1 MSAFRGVQVLVTAAV
16 ACRTRHSGQRRGPQQ
31 RPLNPLSCGDAPI
44 VQLTG
49 HLIMGLIRQAGHE
62 DIAATIR
69 KAEYDN
75 DLLLALLRLTTD
87 L

>member
-1 MSAFRGVQVLVTAAV
+1 ML
-16 ACRTRHSGQRRGPQQ
+16 
-31 RPLNPLSCGDAPI
+31 I
-44 VQLTG
+44 VQRIRN
-49 HLIMGLIRQAGHE
+49 LIMGLIRQAGHE